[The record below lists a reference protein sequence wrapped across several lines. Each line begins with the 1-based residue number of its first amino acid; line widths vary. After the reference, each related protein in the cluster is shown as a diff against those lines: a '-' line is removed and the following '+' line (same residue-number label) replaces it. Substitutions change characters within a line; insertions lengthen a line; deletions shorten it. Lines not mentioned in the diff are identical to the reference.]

1 MQNQPTL
8 WGSFLGSCRIAARF
22 ASLCYLRRVNDGL
35 MRLSPLEGLGASL
48 FARHN
53 VYRGDAFANHCRRLA
68 AFARLLV
75 QQHGLTVEPGA
86 LELVSYVHDLGL
98 LRPEIPG
105 ASYMHRS
112 LTLLQESCAEHLD
125 EGGAGFGFCAR
136 ELRELLLLNHR
147 VLPVP
152 GASKISELYR
162 RAVWI
167 EHSRGLRRYGLAW
180 GEVSAVF
187 SRFPRLNL
195 DWVLLDFGRR
205 TLQKEPLT
213 LINGVFFGSHP
224 PE

>member
-1 MQNQPTL
+1 MP
-8 WGSFLGSCRIAARF
+8 
-22 ASLCYLRRVNDGL
+22 V
-35 MRLSPLEGLGASL
+35 SPLEGLGLSL

-53 VYRGDAFANHCRRLA
+53 VYRGEAFGNHCRRLA
-68 AFARLLV
+68 AFAQLLV
-75 QQHGLTVEPGA
+75 RQQGLQVQSGA

-112 LTLLQESCAEHLD
+112 LTLLKEGCAEHLNQ
-125 EGGAGFGFCAR
+125 EGAGFGWSAV
-136 ELRELLLLNHR
+136 ELEELLLLNHR

-152 GASKISELYR
+152 GASKIAELYR

-167 EHSRGLRRYGLAW
+167 EHTRGLRRYGLSW

-187 SRFPRLNL
+187 SRFPRLDL

-213 LINGVFFGSHP
+213 LVNGVFFGSHP
-224 PE
+224 PK